1 MKKLVKTKSEIG
13 RVNLLDNEDQM
24 IYDFIVKFNKENKYV
39 PSYDEIAEEFN
50 WGSKNSARYR
60 VLKLIDK
67 GYLKIIPKNTFDN
80 NFRSYKIL

>member
-1 MKKLVKTKSEIG
+1 MR
-13 RVNLLDNEDQM
+13 RVDLLDNKDQVV
-24 IYDFIVKFNKENKYV
+24 YDFIIKFNKDKKYV
-39 PSYDEIAEEFN
+39 PSYDEIAEEFK

-80 NFRSYKIL
+80 NFRSYKII